1 MKSQIFRLP
10 PRDVLTPSLSME
22 RAVIIILPSF
32 MNINVSIL
40 NLLVFSSKVTEEM
53 TLQDLNT
60 VILQGTLVNR

>member
-1 MKSQIFRLP
+1 MFLA
-10 PRDVLTPSLSME
+10 PSLSME